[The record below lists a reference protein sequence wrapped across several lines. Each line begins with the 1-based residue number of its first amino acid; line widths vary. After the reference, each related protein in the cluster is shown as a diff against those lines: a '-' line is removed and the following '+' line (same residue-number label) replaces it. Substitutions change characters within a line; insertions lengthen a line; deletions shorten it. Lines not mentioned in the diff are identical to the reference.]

1 MKQILYLSF
10 RFFLCILKFSKKK
23 FSYQENVSRLSIV
36 LKEDFGLIGKDF
48 SDYIV
53 VKNTVNEKDI
63 SRWARKSPEL
73 VTQTP
78 LADTKVLVKN
88 YWIYFMRGTLSNLC
102 KRMIQNISF
111 LQTTFAE

>member
-1 MKQILYLSF
+1 MYPEVF
-10 RFFLCILKFSKKK
+10 KKN
-23 FSYQENVSRLSIV
+23 SYQENVSRSSIV
-36 LKEDFGLIGKDF
+36 LKEDFVHIGRSF

>member
-1 MKQILYLSF
+1 M
-10 RFFLCILKFSKKK
+10 
-23 FSYQENVSRLSIV
+23 SIV

-73 VTQTP
+73 VTQAP
-78 LADTKVLVKN
+78 LADTKVLV
-88 YWIYFMRGTLSNLC
+88 
-102 KRMIQNISF
+102 
-111 LQTTFAE
+111 